1 MDKWML
7 GIYFLPETQPKYI
20 VFVVVCKNYSW
31 YVCILYAV
39 CVYCMIW
46 ITDTSEEP
54 DLFTNV
60 LLFIST
66 VPAPQQASSSHH
78 WPPTKTAFHSW
89 SERFSAKLCP
99 AWYPTPLLYPLT
111 STHSMPTSL
120 EKERKFRAAFYWH
133 DVCIYILVGIYL
145 HISTQR
151 PEYPLHTPF
160 PVLMTSS
167 EEQIFWERPRY
178 PSKSYS
184 KHTNT

>member
-1 MDKWML
+1 MC
-7 GIYFLPETQPKYI
+7 
-20 VFVVVCKNYSW
+20 V
-31 YVCILYAV
+31 LYDMNNWH
-39 CVYCMIW
+39 C
-46 ITDTSEEP
+46 EEP

-99 AWYPTPLLYPLT
+99 AWYPTPLPYPLT
-111 STHSMPTSL
+111 STHTMPTSL

-133 DVCIYILVGIYL
+133 DVCIYILVAIYL
-145 HISTQR
+145 HISSHR
-151 PEYPLHTPF
+151 LEYPLHTPF

-167 EEQIFWERPRY
+167 EEQIFWRKTKVSLQIILYAHKHIRHFTRGSRFTKIFNCALTKIVYKEFH
-178 PSKSYS
+178 SK
-184 KHTNT
+184 